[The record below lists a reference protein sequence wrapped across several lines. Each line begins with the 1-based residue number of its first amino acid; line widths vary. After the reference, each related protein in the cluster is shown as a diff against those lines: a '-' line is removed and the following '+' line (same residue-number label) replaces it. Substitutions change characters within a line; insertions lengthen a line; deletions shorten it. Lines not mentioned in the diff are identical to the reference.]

1 MSDTAHPGSGTAAP
15 AARIIGSIVVGID
28 GSRTSVHAAR
38 QAAVLAPDARIRLL
52 AVTWEQGRGA
62 SAVAVLSRWHAEDV
76 LTHADRDLRE
86 LGVRPAIQIVD
97 DPDATGRLLHEAV
110 GHDLLA
116 LGGHARSRTGGI
128 MVGSTATAALH
139 RTDVPLL
146 VARPLDDAHRLLD
159 RILLAVDGSESSSG
173 AARLAAALAGRS
185 GSSEVQLIAPETL
198 DPERRRA
205 IAGAAA
211 EIRLATGVEPVVLD
225 ESGSAHRAIVRAAS
239 EQRTTLIVM
248 GSRGL
253 HGASALRSVS
263 ERVGHEAPCSVLV
276 VRGRL
281 AKP

>member
-1 MSDTAHPGSGTAAP
+1 
-15 AARIIGSIVVGID
+15 
-28 GSRTSVHAAR
+28 
-38 QAAVLAPDARIRLL
+38 
-52 AVTWEQGRGA
+52 
-62 SAVAVLSRWHAEDV
+62 
-76 LTHADRDLRE
+76 
-86 LGVRPAIQIVD
+86 
-97 DPDATGRLLHEAV
+97 
-110 GHDLLA
+110 
-116 LGGHARSRTGGI
+116 